1 MDYFDDT
8 LSGSLAVKSL
18 VYSFGTACCT
28 FNKSF
33 SDYYTFRYNLMET
46 RLLGFLARLYFTTI
60 FLPDYVY
67 HVDDLGR
74 EIQDSSIENETKETQ
89 LTIF

>member
-1 MDYFDDT
+1 MDYFNGT
-8 LSGSLAVKSL
+8 LSGPMAAKSL
-18 VYSFGTACCT
+18 VYSIRATYRA

-60 FLPDYVY
+60 FLPGYVY
-67 HVDDLGR
+67 SVDDLGR